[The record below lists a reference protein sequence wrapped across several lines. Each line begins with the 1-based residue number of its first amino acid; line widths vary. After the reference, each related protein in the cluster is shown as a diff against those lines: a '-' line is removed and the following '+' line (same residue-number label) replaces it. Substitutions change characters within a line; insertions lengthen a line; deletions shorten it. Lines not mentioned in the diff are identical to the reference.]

1 MKAAVLRQ
9 AGKADALKIDDIS
22 PPHISNPNQ
31 VLVRIKAAGVNPV
44 DIKMRQAP
52 ERFPLQMPAILG
64 CDGAG
69 IVEETGSSIT
79 RFKPGDEVYFCQCGF
94 NGRQG
99 TYAEYA
105 TVDECFLARKPK
117 ALTFAEA
124 AAAPLVLITAWEA
137 LYDRVSIIPGQQVLI
152 HAGAGGVGHVAIQ
165 LAKLADARVATTVST
180 AAKEEFVK
188 ILGAEKVIRYQ
199 EQDFVQA
206 IREWGNGNHGVDI
219 ALDTV
224 GGPTIEKTFAAIR
237 VYGDLIT
244 ILQPPADINWSE
256 ARKRNLRFTQ
266 ELMLSPTLLE
276 ITEAKVH
283 QGWILEQ
290 CAALFEQ
297 NTLSIKVAKTFDL
310 ADAAKAHEYLENEHP
325 LGKVVLTIG

>member
-1 MKAAVLRQ
+1 MRAAVLHQ
-9 AGKADALKIDDIS
+9 AGKADALRIEETN
-22 PPHISNPNQ
+22 PPHISSPNQ
-31 VLVRIKAAGVNPV
+31 VLVRIKAAGINPV
-44 DIKMRQAP
+44 DTKMRQAP
-52 ERFPLQMPAILG
+52 ERFPLHMPAILG

-69 IVEETGSSIT
+69 IVEETGANVT
-79 RFKPGDEVYFCQCGF
+79 RFSPGDEVYFCQCGF

-105 TVDECFLARKPK
+105 AVDECFLAHKPK

-137 LYDRVSIIPGQQVLI
+137 LYDRVTVNPGQQVLI

-165 LAKLADARVATTVST
+165 LAKLAGARVATTVSS
-180 AAKEEFVK
+180 AAKAEFVK
-188 ILGAEKVIRYQ
+188 ILGAEKVIRYK

-224 GGPTIEKTFAAIR
+224 GGPLIEKTFGAVR
-237 VYGDLIT
+237 VYGDVVT
-244 ILQPPADINWSE
+244 ILQPPPDINWGE

-266 ELMLSPTLLE
+266 ELMLSPTLME
-276 ITEAKVH
+276 IDEAKLH

-290 CAALFEQ
+290 CAKLFEQ
-297 NTLSIKVAKTFDL
+297 NRLSIKVAKTFDL
-310 ADAAKAHEYLENEHP
+310 ADVAKAHEYLENEHP
-325 LGKVVLTIG
+325 IGKVVLMVS